1 MLAHAVMG
9 VANFIY
15 QYRYYT
21 SRVQVLGDVMKKGRF
36 KCLYVYLSPDL
47 YEKVKMHAVKEGL
60 SMSYI
65 AKKALKEYLKK
76 ASTG

>member
-1 MLAHAVMG
+1 
-9 VANFIY
+9 
-15 QYRYYT
+15 
-21 SRVQVLGDVMKKGRF
+21 MKKGRF

-65 AKKALKEYLKK
+65 AKKALKEYLEK